1 MTYSCGIDI
10 GKSGFIVIHSENGF
24 NKFPIP
30 LVGKVLDIKEFA
42 SILLTYPDI
51 KHCVIE
57 DLHAIYGSSA
67 GSTFSFGYVCGI
79 TEALLTSLNI
89 PFTKVNPKTWQKEMW
104 EGIPIQYKPSSTGK
118 TKVVDTKATS
128 LIAAKRLFPTESF
141 LKTQRSK
148 VPDNNLVDAMLL
160 CEYCRRKFI

>member
-1 MTYSCGIDI
+1 MIYSCGIDI
-10 GKSGFIVIHSENGF
+10 GKSGFIVIHSDGEF

-30 LVGKVLDIKEFA
+30 LIGKEIDINEFKK
-42 SILLTYPDI
+42 ILLMHKI
-51 KHCVIE
+51 NHCVIE

-89 PFTKVNPKTWQKEMW
+89 PFTKVSPKTWQKEMW
-104 EGIPIQYKPSSTGK
+104 EGIPIQYKPSTTGK

-128 LIAAKRLFPTESF
+128 LIAAKRLFPNESF

-148 VPDNNLVDAMLL
+148 VPDNNLVDAILL
-160 CEYCRRKFI
+160 CEYCRRK